1 MIKFEIGKDF
11 YPWKDE
17 LLKLPL
23 RFETEGEVLKANRN
37 VIKKLKLEN
46 MVLNIKSFKIPHF
59 INKIAYAYFRKSKA
73 RRSFEYAETLIRKG
87 IPTPTPVAYIE
98 KREGLGWMTSSYYI
112 SLQLDEPTFRDLR
125 NNKPDDW
132 ESLLCAFTRFT
143 YDFQQKG
150 VYFLDHSPGNT
161 LIRRTD
167 EGKYEFYLVDL
178 NRMKFKKLTLE
189 EGLKNFSRLGISKED
204 AGIIADEYALLT
216 GGDLHEM
223 TNTLVKWV
231 VEENERVEKKS
242 ALRKK

>member
-132 ESLLCAFTRFT
+132 ESLLRAFTRFT

>member
-23 RFETEGEVLKANRN
+23 RLETEGEVLKANRN

-46 MVLNIKSFKIPHF
+46 KVLNIKSFKIPHF

-132 ESLLCAFTRFT
+132 ERLLRAFTRFT

-223 TNTLVKWV
+223 TNSLVKWV